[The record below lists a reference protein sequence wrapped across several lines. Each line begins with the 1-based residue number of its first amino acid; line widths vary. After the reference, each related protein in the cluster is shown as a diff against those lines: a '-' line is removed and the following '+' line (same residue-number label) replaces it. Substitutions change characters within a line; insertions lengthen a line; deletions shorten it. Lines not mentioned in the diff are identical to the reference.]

1 MPVKVVKILA
11 RKKKEEGGV
20 PAGTPAPWMAT
31 FSDLMNLLLC
41 FFVLLF
47 AMSSVDEAKLEELA
61 NVLSSR
67 LSFFDGGQTSIGEGQ
82 LISTGAAQLTQI
94 DQYVNSMGQTSE
106 DKEGDEPYDRVGEAV
121 EEANEE
127 ETEKMYNE
135 VSEYSSEYN
144 LDGYIDI
151 GVDEK
156 AGRYITIE
164 ISGNYLYPSGSAQLT
179 NDALPIFSRVGDILK
194 KYDGYRIAVIGHTD
208 NVPVQKGGKYDSN
221 MELSSARASV
231 AAKYLIDNKGIDP
244 ENIEWVGKG
253 EYVPIADNST
263 ELGRT
268 QNRRI
273 EIRVYNS
280 LNSN

>member
-1 MPVKVVKILA
+1 M
-11 RKKKEEGGV
+11 
-20 PAGTPAPWMAT
+20 
-31 FSDLMNLLLC
+31 
-41 FFVLLF
+41 
-47 AMSSVDEAKLEELA
+47 
-61 NVLSSR
+61 
-67 LSFFDGGQTSIGEGQ
+67 SFFNGGQTSIGEGQ

-106 DKEGDEPYDRVGEAV
+106 DKEGDDPYDHVGEAV
-121 EEANEE
+121 EEANRE

-164 ISGNYLYPSGSAQLT
+164 ISGNYLYRSGSAQLT
-179 NDALPIFSRVGDILK
+179 SDALPIFSRVGDILK

-244 ENIEWVGKG
+244 ANIEWVGKG

>member
-1 MPVKVVKILA
+1 M
-11 RKKKEEGGV
+11 
-20 PAGTPAPWMAT
+20 
-31 FSDLMNLLLC
+31 
-41 FFVLLF
+41 
-47 AMSSVDEAKLEELA
+47 
-61 NVLSSR
+61 
-67 LSFFDGGQTSIGEGQ
+67 
-82 LISTGAAQLTQI
+82 
-94 DQYVNSMGQTSE
+94 
-106 DKEGDEPYDRVGEAV
+106 GEAV
-121 EEANEE
+121 EEANRE